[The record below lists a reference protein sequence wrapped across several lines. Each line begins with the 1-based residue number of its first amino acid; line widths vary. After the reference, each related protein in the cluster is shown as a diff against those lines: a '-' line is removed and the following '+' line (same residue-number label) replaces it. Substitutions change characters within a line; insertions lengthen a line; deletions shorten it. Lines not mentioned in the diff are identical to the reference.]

1 MNNKIS
7 LIIGLLLI
15 ILGLVFIAN
24 SLHIWGLESSWPI
37 ILLIVGL
44 TFIIAFFSS
53 KNNPGLLLP
62 GAMLILTSV
71 PFFICSISR
80 NWDLMANLWPLFLLG
95 PAAGFFLMYFG
106 GIKEKGLLVPAFILT
121 GLAAIFFLSFS
132 YFSNLWPIIFILGGA
147 VFIYLG
153 IKDKKQS
160 PKATE
165 IPQEPAATEKPE

>member
-7 LIIGLLLI
+7 LITGLLLI

-24 SLHIWGLESSWPI
+24 SLHLWGLESSWPT

-53 KNNPGLLLP
+53 KSSPGVLLP
-62 GAMLILTSV
+62 GATLIFTSI
-71 PFFICSISR
+71 PFFICSISG
-80 NWDLMANLWPLFLLG
+80 NWDLMASLWPLFLLG

-106 GIKEKGLLVPAFILT
+106 GMKDKGLLVPAFILS

-132 YFSNLWPIIFILGGA
+132 YFSNLWPIVFILGGA

-153 IKDKKQS
+153 IKDKKQN
-160 PKATE
+160 PKLVDTS
-165 IPQEPAATEKPE
+165 QEAATTENSE